1 MKNPIE
7 YLIYW
12 ADKSPEKIAIQN
24 TVSQF
29 RYDELLDRVCKIAG
43 KLKSLGIRPQQSV
56 VLSMAEDH
64 FRWIFSL
71 ALLHVGATLIGRQSF
86 NSLNTKDKIDYN
98 WIVSDKE
105 MPEIPHN
112 ELIIINREFLS
123 EIKNLQPDMDFYHYQ
138 ANDPICIFG
147 TSGTTGI
154 SKNVCWNLSHLEGRA
169 KSEKFNTGT
178 DKKITLMNSTS
189 NLGFYVGFS
198 TLTNGETLFTQG
210 SNEEVIE
217 LIQNFG
223 LKTLHGSPAQI
234 ASLLDTFIKQGKND
248 LTGKIEKVITAGSVI
263 SLSLLTNI
271 QTYLSAKIY
280 SDFGSTETG
289 FACQNLVASAA
300 DLSSIGSPAPN
311 VVIEIVDDNDSK
323 VSDSEVGRLRIKT
336 PYMVTNYL
344 DNEKDS
350 AIFFN
355 DGWFY
360 PGDYGF
366 INDKRKISL
375 VGRGNEIIN
384 IGGVKVNQFL
394 IDMFLLKY
402 PGVKD
407 AAVFTYQNSI
417 GLDELVA
424 AIVSDEPLNIDE
436 LKKKLIVE
444 LGSSSC
450 PKRFFRALNVPR
462 NPNGKVSREQLAHEI
477 LNLSPA
483 PTNH

>member
-154 SKNVCWNLSHLEGRA
+154 SKNVCWNL
-169 KSEKFNTGT
+169 
-178 DKKITLMNSTS
+178 
-189 NLGFYVGFS
+189 
-198 TLTNGETLFTQG
+198 
-210 SNEEVIE
+210 
-217 LIQNFG
+217 
-223 LKTLHGSPAQI
+223 
-234 ASLLDTFIKQGKND
+234 
-248 LTGKIEKVITAGSVI
+248 
-263 SLSLLTNI
+263 
-271 QTYLSAKIY
+271 
-280 SDFGSTETG
+280 
-289 FACQNLVASAA
+289 
-300 DLSSIGSPAPN
+300 
-311 VVIEIVDDNDSK
+311 
-323 VSDSEVGRLRIKT
+323 
-336 PYMVTNYL
+336 
-344 DNEKDS
+344 
-350 AIFFN
+350 
-355 DGWFY
+355 
-360 PGDYGF
+360 
-366 INDKRKISL
+366 
-375 VGRGNEIIN
+375 
-384 IGGVKVNQFL
+384 
-394 IDMFLLKY
+394 
-402 PGVKD
+402 
-407 AAVFTYQNSI
+407 
-417 GLDELVA
+417 
-424 AIVSDEPLNIDE
+424 
-436 LKKKLIVE
+436 
-444 LGSSSC
+444 
-450 PKRFFRALNVPR
+450 
-462 NPNGKVSREQLAHEI
+462 
-477 LNLSPA
+477 
-483 PTNH
+483 